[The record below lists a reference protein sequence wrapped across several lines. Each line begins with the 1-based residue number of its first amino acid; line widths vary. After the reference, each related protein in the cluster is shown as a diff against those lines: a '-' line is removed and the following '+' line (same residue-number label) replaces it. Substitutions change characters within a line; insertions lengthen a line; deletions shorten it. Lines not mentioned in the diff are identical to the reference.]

1 MHIVHSVVGRGFGG
15 VFAGWVASGKTQ
27 GGETLLQEAIPVRQE
42 SENRSHLGGLT
53 GFIEKVDGN
62 IVIVN
67 TSRGSVTANL
77 DVDTKIRR
85 FAEGTLSDLQPG
97 MRVTLIGEPG
107 VGGAVEAR
115 SVHPE
120 DACGFFSAGFF
131 AKDRQQ
137 WGQSEIV
144 TNFSG
149 RESQEHSPNPGGF
162 FFGAGQQHG
171 TLRGKG
177 SLWGSG

>member
-1 MHIVHSVVGRGFGG
+1 MHIVHGVVGGGSGG
-15 VFAGWVASGKTQ
+15 VFAGGVASGKTQ
-27 GGETLLQEAIPVRQE
+27 GGETLLQE
-42 SENRSHLGGLT
+42 SENRSHRGGLT
-53 GFIEKVDGN
+53 GFIEKADGN

-67 TSRGSVTANL
+67 TSRGSVTADL
-77 DVDTKIRR
+77 GVDTKIRR

-137 WGQSEIV
+137 WRQSEIV

-149 RESQEHSPNPGGF
+149 RENQEHSPNPGGF
-162 FFGAGQQHG
+162 FFGASHN
-171 TLRGKG
+171 TAR
-177 SLWGSG
+177 